1 MTVLFKVPPVEPN
14 GDLLTL
20 EAKPYGVVTLTRGDR
35 VFLWWSETQ
44 GGAGLVG
51 HGLCHEARFDGI
63 VWRAAVEVIDD
74 RFRGFGKANL
84 ANWRNAGCA
93 IPPGTLSAKLYRNSH
108 NKVVAITE
116 LEAAFLNEVLEG
128 ADVRAPLS

>member
-1 MTVLFKVPPVEPN
+1 MTVLFKVPPVEPD

-20 EAKPYGVVTLTRGDR
+20 EAKPYGVVTLVRGDR

-63 VWRAAVEVIDD
+63 VWRAAVEVFDD
-74 RFRGFGKANL
+74 RFRGFGKGNL
-84 ANWRNAGCA
+84 AASRNAGSA
-93 IPPGTLSAKLYRNSH
+93 VPLTTLAAKLYKHSL
-108 NKVVAITE
+108 NKVVAISAS
-116 LEAAFLNEVLEG
+116 EAAFLDSVLGGGSTSELG
-128 ADVRAPLS
+128 

>member
-1 MTVLFKVPPVEPN
+1 MTVLFKVPPVEPD
-14 GDLLTL
+14 GDLLSL
-20 EAKPYGVVTLTRGDR
+20 EAKPYGMVTLARGDR

-74 RFRGFGKANL
+74 RFRGFGKADL
-84 ANWRNAGCA
+84 ANWREARSTVPLA
-93 IPPGTLSAKLYRNSH
+93 TLAAKLYKHSH
-108 NKVVAITE
+108 NKVVAVSASET
-116 LEAAFLNEVLEG
+116 AFLDSVLEG
-128 ADVRAPLS
+128 HPPSEFR

>member
-1 MTVLFKVPPVEPN
+1 MTVLFKVPPVEPD

-20 EAKPYGVVTLTRGDR
+20 EAKPYGLATLTRGDR

-51 HGLCHEARFDGI
+51 HGLCHEASFDGI

-74 RFRGFGKANL
+74 RFRGFGKADL
-84 ANWRNAGCA
+84 ANWRNAGSDVPLA
-93 IPPGTLSAKLYRNSH
+93 TLAAKLYKHSL
-108 NKVVAITE
+108 NKVVAISASET
-116 LEAAFLNEVLEG
+116 AFLDAVLGHHTSE
-128 ADVRAPLS
+128 DS